1 MKKKKLVIFGTDDFA
16 QLAKFYFTADSEYE
30 VCGFVVDK
38 EYLIEDSFCNLPAVA
53 LEDAEEKFPPSE
65 YDMFIAIAY
74 THLNEVREQK
84 YHEYKRRGYK
94 LASYISSKATCWYEG
109 NEFGDN
115 VFVFEDNTI
124 QPYAKIGSN
133 TILWSGNHIGHHAE
147 IGNHVFITSQVV
159 IAGRVV
165 IGDNTFIG
173 INATINDH
181 IRIAERNIIGA
192 RALIARNTKPNS
204 MYVDKITKKVLQNVN
219 DSTFFF
225 GKSVKS
231 VGGDKDGV

>member
-1 MKKKKLVIFGTDDFA
+1 MKTKKLVIFGTDDFA

-30 VCGFVVDK
+30 VCGFVVDE
-38 EYLIEDSFCNLPAVA
+38 EYMEYDTFCGLPVVSS
-53 LEDAEEKFPPSE
+53 ETAEEKFPANE
-65 YDMFIAIAY
+65 YEMFIAIAY

-84 YHEYKRRGYK
+84 YYEFKQRGYK

-204 MYVDKITKKVLQNVN
+204 MYVDKITKKILQNVN